1 MPFVKRD
8 APSKTDAGRRD
19 VSALMKNL
27 VSEDSNIR
35 WDAARDL
42 GGRADAV
49 PALAAALATE
59 QMPQV
64 REAVATAL
72 LRVGDEASVAALLP
86 HLRSPDAG
94 LRAVAIEAL
103 QALPDATLP
112 FLGRLLADADSDV
125 RILAMELLRS
135 MPAADATR
143 LICGLLEHEQHP
155 NVCGAAVDVLAEI
168 GTRDALPVLRSC
180 AVRFAGTPFLPFA
193 VSAAIARISAES

>member
-8 APSKTDAGRRD
+8 SPSKTDAGRRD
-19 VSALMKNL
+19 VDALLKNL
-27 VSEDSNIR
+27 ASEDSEIR
-35 WDAARDL
+35 WDAARGL
-42 GGRADAV
+42 GGCAEAV
-49 PALAAALATE
+49 SALAAALAAE
-59 QMPQV
+59 QVPQV
-64 REAVATAL
+64 REAIATAL

-103 QALPDATLP
+103 QALPNATLP
-112 FLGRLLADADSDV
+112 FLGRLLADEDSDV

-143 LICGLLEHEQHP
+143 LICELLEDEQHP

-168 GTRDALPVLRSC
+168 GTREALPVLRSC
-180 AVRFAGTPFLPFA
+180 AARFAGTPFLPFA
-193 VSAAIARISAES
+193 VSAAITRISAES